1 MFTKKRKLGQTIDQ
15 LKIGEEFNSVK
26 KIEDK
31 DILLFLGF
39 TNDAN
44 PIFIQHDYASRT
56 PFQKPI
62 VPQIMLNGF
71 VSSAV
76 SMNLPGPGSVIL
88 EQQLS
93 FPKPMFHYGTFS
105 LNVVVTKVEEKE
117 HKVYL
122 SVTGKDEYDE
132 LVLEGSLIVSPPYP
146 WKPMTHDSG
155 TFENF

>member
-15 LKIGEEFNSVK
+15 LKIGEEFSSVK

-93 FPKPMFHYGTFS
+93 FPKPMYHYGTFS
-105 LNVVVTKVEEKE
+105 LKVVITKVEEKE

-146 WKPMTHDSG
+146 WKPITHDSG

>member
-44 PIFIQHDYASRT
+44 PIFLQHDYASRT

-62 VPQIMLNGF
+62 VPQIMLIGF

>member
-15 LKIGEEFNSVK
+15 LKIGQEFNSVK

-93 FPKPMFHYGTFS
+93 FPKPMYHYGTFS
-105 LNVVVTKVEEKE
+105 LKVVITKVEEKE

-122 SVTGKDEYDE
+122 SVTAKDEYDE